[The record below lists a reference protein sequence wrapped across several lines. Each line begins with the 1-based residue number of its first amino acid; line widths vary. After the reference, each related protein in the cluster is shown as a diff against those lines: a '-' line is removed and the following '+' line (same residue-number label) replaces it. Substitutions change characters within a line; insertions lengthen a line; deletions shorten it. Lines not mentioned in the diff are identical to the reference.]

1 MPSEK
6 VLASKKEVVARLA
19 EKLKNATGCILIDY
33 VGIPV
38 AEDTALRKEYREAGV
53 EYCVVKNNL
62 LRFAFKE
69 VGFDSL
75 TEFLS
80 GTTAVAFTDGDV
92 IAPAKIYAKYGKDKP
107 YLNAKAGIID
117 GSFVSAEEIEDIAN
131 IPSKEILIAT
141 MLGNFNAPI
150 SGLARVINA
159 IAEKQSA

>member
-6 VLASKKEVVARLA
+6 VLASKKEVVANLA
-19 EKLKNATGCILIDY
+19 EKLKNANSCILIDY
-33 VGIPV
+33 EGIPV

-62 LRFAFKE
+62 LRFALEE
-69 VGFDSL
+69 VGLNDL
-75 TEFLS
+75 TQYLS
-80 GTTAVAFTDGDV
+80 GTTAIAFSDSDA
-92 IAPAKIYAKYGKDKP
+92 IAPAKIYAKYAKDKK
-107 YLNAKAGIID
+107 YLNAKGGYVD
-117 GSFVSAEEIEDIAN
+117 GSYVTAAEIEDIAN

-150 SGLARVINA
+150 SGLARVLNA

>member
-6 VLASKKEVVARLA
+6 VLASKKEVVANLA
-19 EKLKNATGCILIDY
+19 EKLKNATSVILVDY
-33 VGIPV
+33 EGIPV

-62 LRFAFKE
+62 LRFALEE
-69 VGFDSL
+69 VGLNDL
-75 TEFLS
+75 TQHLS
-80 GTTAVAFTDGDV
+80 GTTAIAFTDGDA
-92 IAPAKIYAKYGKDKP
+92 IAPAKIYAKYGKDKA
-107 YLNAKAGIID
+107 YLNAKGGYVD
-117 GSFVSAEEIEDIAN
+117 GSYVTAAEVEDIAN

-150 SGLARVINA
+150 SGLARVLNA